1 MKLTSNEISVH
12 KVRKAIG
19 AGTLDVGTLCTH
31 GNVNRW
37 SMQKPVL
44 STNPK
49 PLTEDEFEKVNWG
62 ITIPTYTIAELA
74 TKLGETI
81 DAETG
86 SYDLANTKW
95 VYNQPTT
102 THVSSGYFARLPD
115 FAEYDHK
122 AQQLFT
128 TPSRATL
135 NALPEKITIGI
146 HQLTDETDGSLDPD
160 RLQIFFDKTSETYA
174 TTITQ
179 SYLGV
184 ALYGYTSDGFSIASI
199 QTTDNPIGDATSI
212 TLYTGRSGLAST
224 VTVVGM
230 AIILTSVKIQASGLT
245 GTTNYDNT
253 LVGWVENGVYLH
265 SYQSFG
271 LGTILWANVGES
283 QGGFTVTTGSGMNS
297 LDFEQFANL
306 ATANFKLQTNVNAST
321 VNSRRF
327 LFEHAAFD
335 GGMGANM
342 ITALDGRDIFSWINP
357 TSDVVERCF
366 WRGEVGAY
374 TFSLWMN
381 YAPLD
386 TTSADGYSIATRSVV
401 LKVTQQIDLEN
412 VTEEIARVDL
422 SYPILNDL
430 LDTSSSVYTAELAG
444 GILGIALINRLDS
457 EGDVYGL
464 SLQAIG
470 LQDGNTLETQ
480 IAYVS
485 GTGYELNETA
495 AVYTVGFTTQDSV
508 VTQPM
513 EAYVEYSIE
522 NTAPSYWTV

>member
-19 AGTLDVGTLCTH
+19 AGSLDVGTLCTH
-31 GNVNRW
+31 RNVNRW
-37 SMQKPVL
+37 SMNKPVL
-44 STNPK
+44 SKNPK
-49 PLTEDEFEKVNWG
+49 PLTGEELEKVNWG
-62 ITIPTYTIAELA
+62 IDIPNYTIADLA
-74 TKLGETI
+74 TKLAETI
-81 DAETG
+81 DSETG
-86 SYDLANTKW
+86 SIQTSDTKW
-95 VYNQPTT
+95 VYNKPTAET
-102 THVSSGYFARLPD
+102 ISSGYFARLSD

-128 TPSRATL
+128 TPSRTGIS
-135 NALPEKITIGI
+135 ALPEKITIGI

-160 RLQIFFDKTSETYA
+160 RLHIFLDKTSETYS
-174 TTITQ
+174 TTIAQ
-179 SYLGV
+179 AYLGV

-199 QTTDNPIGDATSI
+199 QTSDSPIGDATAI
-212 TLYTGRSGLAST
+212 TLNTGRSGLASN

-230 AIILTSVKIQASGLT
+230 AVVLTSVKIQASGLT
-245 GTTNYDNT
+245 GTTTYDNT

-306 ATANFKLQTNVNAST
+306 ATANFKLQTNTNAST
-321 VNSRRF
+321 VNARRF

-335 GGMGANM
+335 GGMGADM

-357 TSDVVERCF
+357 TNNVVERCF

-374 TFSLWMN
+374 TFSLWME

-386 TTSADGYSIATRSVV
+386 TTSADGYSIATRYVV
-401 LKVTQQIDLEN
+401 LKITKQIDLEN
-412 VTEEIARVDL
+412 VTEEIARVSF

-430 LDTSSSVYTAELAG
+430 LDTSSSVYTADLAG
-444 GILGIALINRLDS
+444 GILGIALINRLD
-457 EGDVYGL
+457 GDGNAYGL

-470 LQDGNTLETQ
+470 IGDGNTLETQ
-480 IAYVS
+480 SAYVS
-485 GTGYELNETA
+485 GDGYELNESA

-522 NTAPSYWTV
+522 NAAPSYWTI